1 LTASKSILIIPAILF
16 TVALAGAQPAR
27 MGLNK
32 VIGPGRTTFD
42 TLGFYPPGES
52 SGSPGPS
59 MARIVT
65 QVTVNVDSIDFPM
78 DEALEIC
85 LIHEGIVDTLVNGLM
100 KSGSDFTGTVFN
112 DTASTSIALGTPPFT
127 GTFAPARPLSRFAG
141 TNASGLWILGITNH
155 SVDKMG
161 ILEEWGVGI
170 GFSIV
175 FTSVGG
181 TSAELPGT
189 YQLIQNFPNPF
200 NPSTTIRYGIPGRS
214 HVTLTVFNALG
225 EKVATLADGE
235 EEAGYHQARLDGGSL
250 ASGVYFYTLKAG
262 TYSETK
268 RLILLK

>member
-1 LTASKSILIIPAILF
+1 
-16 TVALAGAQPAR
+16 
-27 MGLNK
+27 
-32 VIGPGRTTFD
+32 
-42 TLGFYPPGES
+42 
-52 SGSPGPS
+52 
-59 MARIVT
+59 
-65 QVTVNVDSIDFPM
+65 
-78 DEALEIC
+78 
-85 LIHEGIVDTLVNGLM
+85 
-100 KSGSDFTGTVFN
+100 
-112 DTASTSIALGTPPFT
+112 
-127 GTFAPARPLSRFAG
+127 
-141 TNASGLWILGITNH
+141 
-155 SVDKMG
+155 MG

-170 GFSIV
+170 GFSLV
-175 FTSVGG
+175 FTSAGG
-181 TSAELPGT
+181 TSAGLPGT